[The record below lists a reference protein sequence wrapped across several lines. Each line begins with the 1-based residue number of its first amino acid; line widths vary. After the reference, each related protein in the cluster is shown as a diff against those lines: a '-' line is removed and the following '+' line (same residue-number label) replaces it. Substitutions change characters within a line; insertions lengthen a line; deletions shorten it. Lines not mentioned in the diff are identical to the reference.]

1 MITMNSSLTFLAQ
14 LPIGLVF
21 FGAYYT
27 IVKWFEVRI
36 YLNCLDDESFIPS
49 NAVLSPLWMGWA
61 FGELFPFLESLFDQD
76 SQAAHKKKCI
86 SQQCNDLINWESIYN
101 PKRLILERSKTT
113 KKHQKLFFTLCLWA
127 RGWYLGQGNKEQA
140 YFIWSAKAAPLIIK
154 ELEVLETFYART
166 SNLSSEFEP
175 KANLQKAVRAPITDI
190 W

>member
-1 MITMNSSLTFLAQ
+1 M
-14 LPIGLVF
+14 
-21 FGAYYT
+21 
-27 IVKWFEVRI
+27 K
-36 YLNCLDDESFIPS
+36 
-49 NAVLSPLWMGWA
+49 VLSPVMLFYRLCGWD
-61 FGELFPFLESLFDQD
+61 ELLENCFLFLKVFLVRIIRQ
-76 SQAAHKKKCI
+76 HTKC
-86 SQQCNDLINWESIYN
+86 QQCQQCKDLINWESLYN
-101 PKRLILERSKTT
+101 PKRLILERSKTM

-175 KANLQKAVRAPITDI
+175 KANLHKAVRAPITVI